1 MNDNYATV
9 WEALADAI
17 GERDAAVHG
26 RTVRSW
32 REFETR
38 ASRLAGAL
46 AALGVGHGSLVAVD
60 MWNCIENLES
70 LFAAFKL
77 RAVPF
82 NLNYRYRET
91 ELAYVFTDAQPSVVL
106 FDSDLTDRVRAAA
119 ASAGRPVHLISSGP
133 RSSATDVLSMEELIE
148 DSEPAPRIARSGD
161 DEAIIYTGGT
171 TGYPKGV
178 VWSHFA
184 AMNQRANGTGE
195 STAPI
200 AEHVAA
206 VAGAPQ
212 ARSLVIAPM
221 MHASGFFGAAGAL
234 TGGGCVVFCESRSLN
249 PQEILR
255 LIGQYRIAS
264 FSVVGDAVAK
274 PLLGELDAA
283 AAAGRPYDLSS
294 VEVILNT
301 GVVWSAAVKQAFLRH
316 GEFVIRDGI
325 GSTEGAGF
333 ATAESRKGDPIET
346 ARFQLGPNARV
357 VDENLTDVVPGSGQI
372 GFLVTTGLLPK
383 GYLHDPEKSART
395 WPVID
400 GRRYAMPGDMATV
413 EKDGTVTLMGRG
425 SEVINTGGEKVFCEE
440 VEQAILTHPAAH
452 DALVVGLPD
461 DRWGTRVAAVVAVR
475 PGGSLTEQEIIDHVG
490 RQLADYKRP
499 RQVVFVS
506 EVPRSPTGK
515 ADRLKARQLA
525 AAS

>member
-1 MNDNYATV
+1 M
-9 WEALADAI
+9 
-17 GERDAAVHG
+17 
-26 RTVRSW
+26 
-32 REFETR
+32 
-38 ASRLAGAL
+38 
-46 AALGVGHGSLVAVD
+46 
-60 MWNCIENLES
+60 
-70 LFAAFKL
+70 
-77 RAVPF
+77 
-82 NLNYRYRET
+82 
-91 ELAYVFTDAQPSVVL
+91 
-106 FDSDLTDRVRAAA
+106 
-119 ASAGRPVHLISSGP
+119 HLISSGP

-161 DEAIIYTGGT
+161 DDAIIYTGGT

-283 AAAGRPYDLSS
+283 AAAGLPYDLSS

-333 ATAESRKGDPIET
+333 ATAESRRAT
-346 ARFQLGPNARV
+346 R
-357 VDENLTDVVPGSGQI
+357 S
-372 GFLVTTGLLPK
+372 
-383 GYLHDPEKSART
+383 
-395 WPVID
+395 
-400 GRRYAMPGDMATV
+400 RR
-413 EKDGTVTLMGRG
+413 R
-425 SEVINTGGEKVFCEE
+425 
-440 VEQAILTHPAAH
+440 
-452 DALVVGLPD
+452 
-461 DRWGTRVAAVVAVR
+461 
-475 PGGSLTEQEIIDHVG
+475 
-490 RQLADYKRP
+490 
-499 RQVVFVS
+499 
-506 EVPRSPTGK
+506 
-515 ADRLKARQLA
+515 
-525 AAS
+525 ASS